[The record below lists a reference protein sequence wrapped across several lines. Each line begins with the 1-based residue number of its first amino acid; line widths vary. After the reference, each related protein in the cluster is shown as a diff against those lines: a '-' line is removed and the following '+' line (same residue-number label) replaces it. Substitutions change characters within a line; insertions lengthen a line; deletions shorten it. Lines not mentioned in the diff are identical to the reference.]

1 MRARPRNSYHHIKC
15 SIIHVYSLT
24 IYYNNKKLFATDT
37 ERTKMSVAC
46 FFYIG
51 SIHIL
56 FYKSKSVTN
65 TSFYYINQ
73 STDNPASVCI
83 LLIYVYYISASVYFP
98 CNDVCKP
105 LH

>member
-1 MRARPRNSYHHIKC
+1 MRARPRNSCHHIKC
-15 SIIHVYSLT
+15 SIIHVYSFLVRLT

-37 ERTKMSVAC
+37 ERTKISVAC
-46 FFYIG
+46 FFFFYIG

-56 FYKSKSVTN
+56 FNKSKSVTN

-83 LLIYVYYISASVYFP
+83 
-98 CNDVCKP
+98 
-105 LH
+105 